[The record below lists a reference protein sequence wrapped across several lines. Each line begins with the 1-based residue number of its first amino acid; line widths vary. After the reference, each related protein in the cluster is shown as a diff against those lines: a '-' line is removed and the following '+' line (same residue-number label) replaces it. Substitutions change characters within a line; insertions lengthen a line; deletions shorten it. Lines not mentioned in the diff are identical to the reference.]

1 MAISQAADGA
11 RHTHTHRD
19 RERETERH
27 TEKSRKAR
35 RRAAAAPPRGSSAS
49 ASSLDDEEKLAHS
62 RGEEKVTVAGAV
74 VAPDLGRGRG
84 LEPDAGAEEL
94 DAASL
99 RRRRLDR
106 LEGQHR
112 RHRQLSSEEEDVF
125 VSTPTL
131 TRTMTT
137 ESHATRSSRR
147 DATGSSASE
156 GHKRRGHRDEEKR
169 HRRKKRDG
177 EGEDAPAQYVY
188 GAPTEKA
195 KSATTTVRVSETR
208 RLGRDGE
215 SEEEETVSRS
225 RTVKDKPR
233 EKKIKVIYVTR
244 DELKTSKHKEPR
256 VKTVKEDRPR
266 ESESSVHRSRTH
278 QSRRKSV
285 VESLPPSPPRR
296 HTSSRILHSEA
307 RPALKR
313 SNTTSSHVPSTR
325 SHIPSTAGTS
335 LTAKRSS
342 FMGSFFG
349 PGIQQHHHEPEKLV
363 ECLTCLSDDIPR
375 SKSAKLKCGHRMCHS
390 CLKRIF
396 RLSVNDPQHM
406 PPKCCTADHIPLKH
420 VEKLFDINFKKN
432 WNRKF
437 QEFSTKNRI
446 YCPARRCGEWIKPGN
461 MHNEDGR
468 KYGKC
473 GRCKTKVCC
482 LCNGKWHGAKD
493 CPKDEET
500 NRLLETAKQA
510 GWQRCYNCRTMVEL
524 KEGCNHMTCRC
535 TAEFCMICG
544 LKWKSCNCPWF
555 NYEAVEEDRL
565 NHMQIPREMP
575 IPLDG
580 NLPPNLDGDRPR
592 RIRRPRPATYNEE
605 LTERQRQ
612 ERRDEALARRMQ
624 RATLNNEPDINID
637 DDYQGGIGD
646 IHGVGNGAAH
656 FMNQDYVRAA
666 HNILTGNFDQANAA
680 ANYVM
685 GVANA
690 RAPRRNMNERYPV
703 PGPVPGGGGSGG
715 GRARPP
721 PPPPPVLRRHTMR
734 EQAYNDALP
743 RSRAAERI
751 VPRRSRTDYE
761 AEAAVHAPLGRS
773 PLRPGQAPPQ
783 PAPRVERVGRGA
795 GSGDRERE
803 RGAREPRPSVLAGL
817 GGRGNRVSAWR
828 SHVEPGVEPEEGVL
842 SMVS

>member
-1 MAISQAADGA
+1 M
-11 RHTHTHRD
+11 
-19 RERETERH
+19 
-27 TEKSRKAR
+27 
-35 RRAAAAPPRGSSAS
+35 SSAS
-49 ASSLDDEEKLAHS
+49 ASSLDHDDNSSGKMPCHS
-62 RGEEKVTVAGAV
+62 PCEQKVTVTPEV
-74 VAPDLGRGRG
+74 ER
-84 LEPDAGAEEL
+84 EL
-94 DAASL
+94 DATTL
-99 RRRRLDR
+99 RRIKIDR
-106 LEGQHR
+106 LEGR
-112 RHRQLSSEEEDVF
+112 RHLSSSPLQTVGRDVLL
-125 VSTPTL
+125 SSKTMPTD
-131 TRTMTT
+131 TMTT
-137 ESHATRSSRR
+137 ESHATLRSSRK
-147 DATGSSASE
+147 DGGAE
-156 GHKRRGHRDEEKR
+156 GHRRRGHRDEEKR
-169 HRRKKRDG
+169 PRRKKSED
-177 EGEDAPAQYVY
+177 EGEAQYVY
-188 GAPTEKA
+188 GAPVEKTEA
-195 KSATTTVRVSETR
+195 PTVRVSETR
-208 RLGRDGE
+208 RLGKDGEE
-215 SEEEETVSRS
+215 SEEERVPRS
-225 RTVKDKPR
+225 RTVKEKPKER
-233 EKKIKVIYVTR
+233 KIKVVYMTR
-244 DELKTSKHKEPR
+244 DEMKASKHKEPR

-266 ESESSVHRSRTH
+266 ESATSVHRIREH
-278 QSRRKSV
+278 QSRRKSIT
-285 VESLPPSPPRR
+285 EAPSLPPAPARR
-296 HTSSRILHSEA
+296 HTLTRVLHSEA
-307 RPALKR
+307 KPALKR
-313 SNTTSSHVPSTR
+313 NNTTSSHVPSTK

-335 LTAKRSS
+335 PTAKRSS
-342 FMGSFFG
+342 FIGSFFK
-349 PGIQQHHHEPEKLV
+349 PGVQQHHHEPEKLV

-406 PPKCCTADHIPLKH
+406 PPKCCTADCIPLKH

-461 MHNEDGR
+461 MHKEDGR

-500 NRLLETAKQA
+500 NKLLETAKQA

-565 NHMQIPREMP
+565 NHMQIPRDIRANVAMEAGP
-575 IPLDG
+575 GQNPE
-580 NLPPNLDGDRPR
+580 DRPR

-605 LTERQRQ
+605 ITERQRQ

-624 RATLNNEPDINID
+624 RAALNNEND

-690 RAPRRNMNERYPV
+690 RAPPGMGRRMNDRYP
-703 PGPVPGGGGSGG
+703 
-715 GRARPP
+715 APP
-721 PPPPPVLRRHTMR
+721 PPMLRRHTMR
-734 EQAYNDALP
+734 EQEYNDGLP
-743 RSRAAERI
+743 RQRAAERI
-751 VPRRSRTDYE
+751 VPRRTRTDYE
-761 AEAAVHAPLGRS
+761 AEAAVHAPLGRN
-773 PLRPGQAPPQ
+773 PRRPVPPQ
-783 PAPRVERVGRGA
+783 PPRV
-795 GSGDRERE
+795 
-803 RGAREPRPSVLAGL
+803 PTQ
-817 GGRGNRVSAWR
+817 GGEA
-828 SHVEPGVEPEEGVL
+828 EPGT
-842 SMVS
+842 

>member
-1 MAISQAADGA
+1 
-11 RHTHTHRD
+11 R
-19 RERETERH
+19 
-27 TEKSRKAR
+27 
-35 RRAAAAPPRGSSAS
+35 
-49 ASSLDDEEKLAHS
+49 
-62 RGEEKVTVAGAV
+62 
-74 VAPDLGRGRG
+74 
-84 LEPDAGAEEL
+84 
-94 DAASL
+94 
-99 RRRRLDR
+99 
-106 LEGQHR
+106 
-112 RHRQLSSEEEDVF
+112 
-125 VSTPTL
+125 
-131 TRTMTT
+131 
-137 ESHATRSSRR
+137 
-147 DATGSSASE
+147 
-156 GHKRRGHRDEEKR
+156 RRGHRDEEKR
-169 HRRKKRDG
+169 QRRKKREE
-177 EGEDAPAQYVY
+177 EGEAQYVY
-188 GAPTEKA
+188 GAPGDKTKA
-195 KSATTTVRVSETR
+195 PTVRVSETR

-215 SEEEETVSRS
+215 ESEEEGVTSSRS
-225 RTVKDKPR
+225 VKEKPKER
-233 EKKIKVIYVTR
+233 KIKVIYMTR
-244 DELKTSKHKEPR
+244 DEMKASKHKEPR
-256 VKTVKEDRPR
+256 VKTVRDDRPR
-266 ESESSVHRSRTH
+266 ESEASVHRSREH

-285 VESLPPSPPRR
+285 TDAPSLPPSPPRR
-296 HTSSRILHSEA
+296 HTSTRTLHSEA
-307 RPALKR
+307 RPTLKR
-313 SNTTSSHVPSTR
+313 SNTSTSHVPSTR

-335 LTAKRSS
+335 PTVKRSGL
-342 FMGSFFG
+342 MGSFFG
-349 PGIQQHHHEPEKLV
+349 SGTQQHHREPEKLV
-363 ECLTCLSDDIPR
+363 ECLTCLSDDVPR

-461 MHNEDGR
+461 MHKEDGR

-482 LCNGKWHGAKD
+482 LCNGKWHGTKD

-524 KEGCNHMTCRC
+524 KEGCNHMTWHVFLLPSTRNRC

-555 NYEAVEEDRL
+555 NYDAVEEDRL
-565 NHMQIPREMP
+565 NHMQIPRDIAVEAGGP
-575 IPLDG
+575 GQNQIPD
-580 NLPPNLDGDRPR
+580 DRPR
-592 RIRRPRPATYNEE
+592 RIRRPRPATYHEE
-605 LTERQRQ
+605 VTDRQRQ

-624 RATLNNEPDINID
+624 RAALNNENA

-690 RAPRRNMNERYPV
+690 RAPPGMGRRMNERYPV
-703 PGPVPGGGGSGG
+703 PGP
-715 GRARPP
+715 PP
-721 PPPPPVLRRHTMR
+721 PPPQPPMLRRHTMR
-734 EQAYNDALP
+734 EQLYNDTLP
-743 RSRAAERI
+743 RQRAAERV
-751 VPRRSRTDYE
+751 VPRRSRADYE
-761 AEAAVHAPLGRS
+761 AEAAVHAPPIR
-773 PLRPGQAPPQ
+773 
-783 PAPRVERVGRGA
+783 APRVERAREGRA
-795 GSGDRERE
+795 DRE
-803 RGAREPRPSVLAGL
+803 ARTSILAGL
-817 GGRGNRVSAWR
+817 GGSGNRVSAWR
-828 SHVEPGVEPEEGVL
+828 SHVEPGVEPEEGML

>member
-1 MAISQAADGA
+1 MAMLQSTDGVRDKA
-11 RHTHTHRD
+11 RATARNGEEEGDRDRDRDRHTGRD
-19 RERETERH
+19 RTRRV
-27 TEKSRKAR
+27 R
-35 RRAAAAPPRGSSAS
+35 RRAEPRGSSAS
-49 ASSLDDEEKLAHS
+49 ASSLDDDDSSSSGKKLFHS
-62 RGEEKVTVAGAV
+62 RGEEKVTVAPEG
-74 VAPDLGRGRG
+74 
-84 LEPDAGAEEL
+84 EL
-94 DAASL
+94 DAAAL
-99 RRRRLDR
+99 RRIRIDR
-106 LEGQHR
+106 LEGR
-112 RHRQLSSEEEDVF
+112 RHLSSSSAPLQTVGRDVLL
-125 VSTPTL
+125 SSRTTTL
-131 TRTMTT
+131 TDTMTT
-137 ESHATRSSRR
+137 ESHATLRSSRK
-147 DATGSSASE
+147 DGGTE
-156 GHKRRGHRDEEKR
+156 GHRRRGHRDEEKR
-169 HRRKKRDG
+169 QRRKKRED
-177 EGEDAPAQYVY
+177 EGEAQYVY
-188 GAPTEKA
+188 GAPVEKTKA
-195 KSATTTVRVSETR
+195 PTVRVSETR

-215 SEEEETVSRS
+215 ESEEEEIVQVTRS
-225 RTVKDKPR
+225 RTVKEKPKER
-233 EKKIKVIYVTR
+233 KIKVVYMTR
-244 DELKTSKHKEPR
+244 DEMKASKHKEPR

-266 ESESSVHRSRTH
+266 ESG
-278 QSRRKSV
+278 
-285 VESLPPSPPRR
+285 
-296 HTSSRILHSEA
+296 
-307 RPALKR
+307 
-313 SNTTSSHVPSTR
+313 PSTYVDSSTTLR
-325 SHIPSTAGTS
+325 SKTCVEE
-335 LTAKRSS
+335 K
-342 FMGSFFG
+342 
-349 PGIQQHHHEPEKLV
+349 QYHEFACSVYEVTYTIDSRDKSNSETIEFYGV

-461 MHNEDGR
+461 MHKEDGR

-500 NRLLETAKQA
+500 NKLLETAKQA

-565 NHMQIPREMP
+565 NHMQVPRDIVVEAGP
-575 IPLDG
+575 AQNPE
-580 NLPPNLDGDRPR
+580 DRPR
-592 RIRRPRPATYNEE
+592 RVRRPRPATYHEE
-605 LTERQRQ
+605 ITDRQRQ
-612 ERRDEALARRMQ
+612 ERRDEALARRTQ
-624 RATLNNEPDINID
+624 RAALNEID

-690 RAPRRNMNERYPV
+690 RAPPGMGRRMNDRYP
-703 PGPVPGGGGSGG
+703 
-715 GRARPP
+715 APP
-721 PPPPPVLRRHTMR
+721 PPPPPMLRRHTMR
-734 EQAYNDALP
+734 EQEYNDALP
-743 RSRAAERI
+743 RQRAAERI
-751 VPRRSRTDYE
+751 VPRRTRTDYE
-761 AEAAVHAPLGRS
+761 AEAAVHAPLGRN
-773 PLRPGQAPPQ
+773 PPRPVPPQ
-783 PAPRVERVGRGA
+783 PPRGPRVERAREGRV
-795 GSGDRERE
+795 E
-803 RGAREPRPSVLAGL
+803 REPRPSVLAGL

-842 SMVS
+842 SMVP